1 MPNLGPMELV
11 LILGVALLL
20 FGGRKLPE
28 LAKGMGEG
36 IKNFKNALK
45 EETPPP
51 PVACGRQTAA
61 AQLRESTQVP
71 SVLDSA
77 YFVPSFLSMANLPD
91 LSKPIAFRLRE
102 PSPQP
107 AGE

>member
-36 IKNFKNALK
+36 IKNFKNALR
-45 EETPPP
+45 EDPPPPPP
-51 PVACGRQTAA
+51 PVTPVHPTDA
-61 AQLRESTQVP
+61 P
-71 SVLDSA
+71 
-77 YFVPSFLSMANLPD
+77 
-91 LSKPIAFRLRE
+91 KP
-102 PSPQP
+102 
-107 AGE
+107 

>member
-1 MPNLGPMELV
+1 MELM

-45 EETPPP
+45 EETTPAPPP
-51 PVACGRQTAA
+51 PVNP
-61 AQLRESTQVP
+61 TQQP
-71 SVLDSA
+71 
-77 YFVPSFLSMANLPD
+77 
-91 LSKPIAFRLRE
+91 KP
-102 PSPQP
+102 
-107 AGE
+107 

>member
-36 IKNFKNALK
+36 IKNFKNALR
-45 EETPPP
+45 EDPPP
-51 PVACGRQTAA
+51 PPPAA
-61 AQLRESTQVP
+61 PAAPHT
-71 SVLDSA
+71 
-77 YFVPSFLSMANLPD
+77 PD
-91 LSKPIAFRLRE
+91 PAPKP
-102 PSPQP
+102 
-107 AGE
+107 